1 MTKEEIAKLPT
12 LLDIVNHYLE
22 GERRIEEMHEN
33 SDFKG
38 LFPTRA
44 YKGMFEPMRME
55 DGTHILMPLSPAQ
68 HSYYR
73 GESSYHDDCRPS
85 LYRKGMTDADIF
97 VERIKR
103 CEMELMMQQYPIT
116 DLFAN
121 SIQAQAPD
129 KTWIP
134 LPFRIGYD
142 GMAQHYGIKTEFMD
156 ITLDPWTAAFFAAT
170 KYDDATDTY
179 SVIEDTEKY
188 SYGAFYLR
196 NEMPMPN
203 PRQSRIDVVG
213 MQPLSRPGRQSAYV
227 FRMCQGENFNDMA
240 QKDFFRHDASVNRIV
255 FEHANR
261 GNQLFPKELIGDR
274 IQKEIVKGEEFSC
287 KAFELAK
294 RRYFSTVSDKVLKD
308 YLAGKHIAIST
319 TDRQWFND
327 VEKKAAIEYWETYQ
341 QELFSK
347 IHLRW
352 AYRGSIEFVEGK
364 EFVKL
369 LKNGDNKTN

>member
-1 MTKEEIAKLPT
+1 METKHLTADEVAKLPT

-22 GERRIEEMHEN
+22 GERQIEELHE
-33 SDFKG
+33 SGDFKG

-85 LYRKGMTDADIF
+85 LYREGMTDADIF

-116 DLFAN
+116 DFFAN

-156 ITLDPWTAAFFAAT
+156 LTLDPWTAAFFAAT

-179 SVIEDTEKY
+179 SVIEDTDKHQ
-188 SYGAFYLR
+188 YGAFYLR
-196 NEMPMPN
+196 NEMPLPVPN
-203 PRQSRIDVVG
+203 HSRIDVVG

-227 FRMCQGENFNDMA
+227 FRMNQGENFNDMA
-240 QKDFFRHDASVNRIV
+240 QKDLFRHDAEINRTI
-255 FEHANR
+255 FEHANS

-274 IQKEIVKGEEFSC
+274 IRKEIVKGDELSH

-294 RRYFSTVSDKVLKD
+294 QRYFSKASDKVLRD
-308 YLAGKHIAIST
+308 YLADKHIAVST
-319 TDRQWFND
+319 ADRQWFTEA
-327 VEKKAAIEYWETYQ
+327 EKKAAIEYWETYQ

-352 AYRGSIEFVEGK
+352 SYRGPIEVVEGK
-364 EFVKL
+364 EFVNL
-369 LKNGDNKTN
+369 